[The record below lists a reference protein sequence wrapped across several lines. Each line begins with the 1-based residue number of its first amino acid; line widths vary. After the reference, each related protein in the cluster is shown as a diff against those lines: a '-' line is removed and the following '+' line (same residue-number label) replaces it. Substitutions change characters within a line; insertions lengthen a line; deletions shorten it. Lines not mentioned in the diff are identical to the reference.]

1 MCLFVYRKAKSYFSM
16 LQKYLA
22 ESKPSDVDK
31 RNLRLSHSD
40 QEQRELAKFLL
51 TPEFTVLAVLKCR
64 RDSAFYIHR
73 LKCCLIKC
81 VNANI
86 LLDQLTPFNS
96 FWRISQCHNSTQR
109 FCCMTLVW
117 KIWLRWVPLLFCYGS
132 TAKRE
137 SLEYL
142 KMSTKDSLD
151 PCNVNFCPQT
161 LCFYQWMLAGAS
173 LVRRQVVL

>member
-1 MCLFVYRKAKSYFSM
+1 MYRKAKSYSSM

-86 LLDQLTPFNS
+86 LLTHITVSQLHT
-96 FWRISQCHNSTQR
+96 
-109 FCCMTLVW
+109 
-117 KIWLRWVPLLFCYGS
+117 KILLYDIGMKDLTKVGS
-132 TAKRE
+132 S
-137 SLEYL
+137 SLL
-142 KMSTKDSLD
+142 L
-151 PCNVNFCPQT
+151 
-161 LCFYQWMLAGAS
+161 W
-173 LVRRQVVL
+173 